1 MSKLKKK
8 SHLDWATGAKRRP
21 TSTCGTCT
29 DCGTELLS
37 VIKDLVLLK
46 TSGKTSV
53 SIPQMHEYLVEEH
66 GYHLELTAF
75 RNHVKHALD

>member
-1 MSKLKKK
+1 MSKPKKK
-8 SHLDWATGAKRRP
+8 SHIEWATSTGRRP
-21 TSTCGTCT
+21 SSSCGTCGG
-29 DCGTELLS
+29 CGDELLS

-53 SIPQMHEYLVEEH
+53 SIPQMHAYLIKEH

-75 RNHVKHALD
+75 RNHIKHALD